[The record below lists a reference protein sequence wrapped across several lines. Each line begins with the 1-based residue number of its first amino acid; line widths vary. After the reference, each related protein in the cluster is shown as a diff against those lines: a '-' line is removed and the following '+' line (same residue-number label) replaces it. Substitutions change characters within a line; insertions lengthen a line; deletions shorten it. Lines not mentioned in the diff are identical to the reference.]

1 MDQINIAS
9 LEELCNTFYTS
20 ADQDQRS
27 AAGKT
32 LSSILEDTSN
42 FKSVYEILS
51 LSNHPQLLF
60 LAVSTFTNI
69 LPSVWKSL
77 SIPDE
82 LLLFENIFSMLFG
95 DVSEKSS
102 YVIGGLTK
110 SLARIC
116 RLGWIDLE
124 PVKSVIVNIESL
136 LILNPS
142 KLEAALKFFQ
152 ELISEINEPLKY
164 RSLTLNRKIAQ
175 FFKEDMLGKIF
186 SYCLALLPNVK
197 SLNENALL
205 NLLNVLILCLSF
217 EFYST
222 VSDDIG
228 EDNPG
233 LYMPSSWKVY
243 FENPDFFE
251 YLRFIIVNS
260 SGEIEVAAF
269 RLLNYFGTVK
279 KSVFSSNTELRSN
292 YIGKYLK
299 ISEQL
304 CLSKV
309 ISGDSLFQFMTG
321 LKNFFNNF
329 GLKEVSE
336 NQLFHS
342 WIQIFKGFCTNLFT
356 RDDAI
361 FSSYESSIIIWSYLS
376 YESHVY
382 NLPIISAQIV
392 SLFKSFL
399 GLTLANARSEIII
412 ENIEG
417 IREQVDMI
425 ADFSLYYYS
434 DLMKEMHERYF
445 EVLELYES
453 TQNQEFQAKL
463 AWLIIIASAFVS
475 LRDVKNYMNEG
486 NMDANMA
493 HLIFQLITKIPE
505 KELSLHI
512 AIIVFLTNF
521 SKAYVNCPDCQIWTI
536 FNPLNENLEETSIQI
551 ISLIIEII
559 FKHLSDCNN
568 KFLIKYSLE
577 LFEFLAKGYYSNI
590 LLVKVPLIQNFMI
603 NYSNYSLCLADSKI
617 RAQLFSNLA
626 HLWISETVGR
636 ELDNFLYPIGEMIS
650 MNISIKNPRFF
661 EFLFRELQGIC
672 SAISGQK
679 KFLEFF
685 DWFIEKIEVL
695 MIVCQNFLL
704 EEVVMQSLLKFLVE
718 VTDGKNARIK
728 FPDSSGNGVLLFKKL
743 SEVLVPY
750 GNYLADH
757 AMEVTNFQGKVK
769 RIIGILKNLTSGGY
783 VCFGVFEIY
792 NDTCF
797 IETLKMSFRLIDL
810 LILTQITTYTKLIDN
825 LYDYIE
831 ILSRNFSKLIFQHIP
846 LPSISTLIS
855 YLKSGI
861 KSSTIKHC
869 ISSANSTTY
878 ITESIIILSKN
889 PSTSRLQLQ
898 EFLSQISQ
906 TISELL
912 EIIIEI
918 IILEDSNFM
927 WSLSKPLLGLIIIN
941 ENNYENVVRYAL
953 NKVSNNPAYQ
963 DELGKSLTHLM
974 DNVPRTLDCKSKETF
989 GKNFSELRSVISQFT

>member
-1 MDQINIAS
+1 
-9 LEELCNTFYTS
+9 
-20 ADQDQRS
+20 
-27 AAGKT
+27 
-32 LSSILEDTSN
+32 
-42 FKSVYEILS
+42 
-51 LSNHPQLLF
+51 
-60 LAVSTFTNI
+60 
-69 LPSVWKSL
+69 
-77 SIPDE
+77 
-82 LLLFENIFSMLFG
+82 MLFG

-102 YVIGGLTK
+102 YVVGGLTK

-116 RLGWIDLE
+116 RLGWVDLE
-124 PVKSVIVNIESL
+124 PVKSVIIDIESL
-136 LILNPS
+136 LLLNPS

-164 RSLTLNRKIAQ
+164 RSLTLNRKVAQ
-175 FFKEDMLGKIF
+175 SFKDNMLGKIF
-186 SYCLALLPNVK
+186 SYSLAHLSNVK
-197 SLNENALL
+197 SLNENTLL
-205 NLLNVLILCLSF
+205 TLLNVLILCLSF

-222 VSDDIG
+222 VSDEIC
-228 EDNPG
+228 EDDLG
-233 LYMPSSWKVY
+233 LYMPSSWKVH

-260 SGEIEVAAF
+260 TGEIEIAAF
-269 RLLNYFGTVK
+269 RLLNYLGSIR
-279 KSVFSSNTELRSN
+279 KSVFSSNTELRTN

-304 CLSKV
+304 CLSKL
-309 ISGDSLFQFMTG
+309 ISGDSLFQFMTA
-321 LKNFFNNF
+321 LKKFFDNF

-361 FSSYESSIIIWSYLS
+361 FSAYESSIIIWSYLS
-376 YESHVY
+376 YESHVL

-392 SLFKSFL
+392 PLFKSFL
-399 GLTLANARSEIII
+399 GLTLANARSRIII

-434 DLMKEMHERYF
+434 ELMKEMHERYF
-445 EVLELYES
+445 EVLGLYES

-475 LRDVKNYMNEG
+475 LRDAKNYMNEG
-486 NMDANMA
+486 NMDANMTQ
-493 HLIFQLITKIPE
+493 LIFQLITKIPE

-512 AIIVFLTNF
+512 SIMVFLTNF
-521 SKAYVNCPDCQIWTI
+521 SKAYVNCPDSQIWTI
-536 FNPLNENLEETSIQI
+536 FNPLNENSEETSIQI
-551 ISLIIEII
+551 LNLIIELI
-559 FKHLSDCNN
+559 FKHLSDCSNPS
-568 KFLIKYSLE
+568 LIKYSLE
-577 LFEFLAKGYYSNI
+577 LFEFLAKGYYSNM

-603 NYSNYSLCLADSKI
+603 NYSNYSLCLANSKI
-617 RAQLFSNLA
+617 RAQLFNNLA
-626 HLWISETVGR
+626 HLWLSETVSQ
-636 ELDNFLYPIGEMIS
+636 ELESFLYPLGELIS

-679 KFLEFF
+679 QFVEFF

-695 MIVCQNFLL
+695 MVVCQNFLL

-728 FPDSSGNGVLLFKKL
+728 FPDSSGSGVLFFKKL

-757 AMEVTNFQGKVK
+757 AVEVVNFQGKVK
-769 RIIGILKNLTSGGY
+769 RIIGILTNLTSGGY

-797 IETLKMSFRLIDL
+797 TETLKMSFRLIEL
-810 LILTQITTYTKLIDN
+810 LTLQQITVIHKQNYTKLIDN
-825 LYDYIE
+825 LYNYIE

-846 LPSISTLIS
+846 LSSITTLIS

-861 KSSTIKHC
+861 KS
-869 ISSANSTTY
+869 
-878 ITESIIILSKN
+878 
-889 PSTSRLQLQ
+889 TSNL
-898 EFLSQISQ
+898 
-906 TISELL
+906 
-912 EIIIEI
+912 
-918 IILEDSNFM
+918 
-927 WSLSKPLLGLIIIN
+927 
-941 ENNYENVVRYAL
+941 
-953 NKVSNNPAYQ
+953 
-963 DELGKSLTHLM
+963 
-974 DNVPRTLDCKSKETF
+974 
-989 GKNFSELRSVISQFT
+989 